1 MGYWDQTL
9 SPHYGPTRTWNM
21 PTGHQLNSSLW
32 LEVEVLTSLFLL
44 EAWLLPGEQRG
55 RGTGGGWGSGRSLP
69 AVVRELDLRAHLF
82 LAGPGLPSQQQQ
94 GLWL

>member
-1 MGYWDQTL
+1 
-9 SPHYGPTRTWNM
+9 M

-32 LEVEVLTSLFLL
+32 PEVKVLASLFLL
-44 EAWLLPGEQRG
+44 EAWLLPGEERG
-55 RGTGGGWGSGRSLP
+55 RGTGDGWGVRGAGRSLP